1 MLFRDKQSKFMSM
14 VNYNQNSR
22 YISVFHTFTA
32 LESGSTL
39 AGYAALIE
47 GHRLLVPAPDYLSAI
62 GPKHKRYDKGRWH
75 IFTPRH
81 KPDDTLH
88 GHLTFALKHEG
99 IDLAVLKILFLSIKQ
114 EAIVNIVRSEPTGAY
129 SRKIWF
135 LYEWL
140 CEKELDIENVKQGNF
155 VDLVNEKLQYPGAPR
170 DSKRH
175 RIRNNLP
182 GTREFCPLIRRT
194 EKLDRFIG
202 LNLSQVAIDHI
213 GKTHTDLLS
222 RAAAFLLLKDSKAS
236 YTIEGETP
244 AHSRIERWGK
254 IIGEAGKRALTIEEL
269 EFLQRV
275 VITDNRFVRPGKRI
289 EGGFVG
295 DHDRTT
301 GMPMPVHISACPDD
315 LDNLLS
321 GLINTYQMLA
331 DSDYDAVLM
340 AASIAFGFVFIHP
353 FEDGNGRIH
362 RYLFHHVLAEKGFV
376 PKGLVFPVSA
386 VILERIDDYRQ
397 TLEYFSTPRLDLIEW
412 RSAEKNNVE
421 VLNETIDLYRYFDA
435 TKQAEFFFECVEE
448 TVNKTLPEEVD
459 YLKKY
464 DTLNNFIKNYIDMP
478 DKLVDLLIR
487 FLDQNSGKL
496 SKRAREKEFSQ
507 LTESEIDAI
516 EHKYE
521 NAGSNLRF

>member
-1 MLFRDKQSKFMSM
+1 MA
-14 VNYNQNSR
+14 NYNQNSWPVT
-22 YISVFHTFTA
+22 IFHAFPT
-32 LESGSTL
+32 LEEGATL

-47 GHRLLVPAPDYLSAI
+47 GHELLVPAPDYLCAI
-62 GPKHKRYDKGRWH
+62 GSKHKRCDKGRWH

-99 IDLAVLKILFLSIKQ
+99 VDLAVLKALFSAIDK
-114 EAIVNIVRSEPTGAY
+114 EEIVNIVRSEPTGAY
-129 SRKIWF
+129 SRRIWF

-140 CEKELDIENVKQGNF
+140 CEEELDIEDVKQGNF
-155 VDLVNEKLQYPGAPR
+155 VEIINDTLQYSGQSR

-175 RIRNNLP
+175 RVRNNLP

-194 EKLDRFIG
+194 EKLDQLIG
-202 LNLSQVAIDHI
+202 LNLSQAAIDHI
-213 GKTHTDLLS
+213 GKTHADLLS
-222 RAAAFLLLKDSKAS
+222 RAAVFLLLKDSKAS
-236 YTIEGETP
+236 YTIEGEAP
-244 AHSRIERWGK
+244 PHSRIERWGK

-269 EFLQRV
+269 ESLQSV
-275 VITDNRFVRPGKRI
+275 VITDNRFVMPGQRI

-301 GMPMPVHISACPDD
+301 GMPMPVHISARHDD
-315 LDNLLS
+315 LDSLLS
-321 GLINTYQMLA
+321 GLIDTYQMLG

-340 AASIAFGFVFIHP
+340 AALIAFGFVFIHP

-362 RYLFHHVLAEKGFV
+362 RYIFHHVLAEKGFV

-397 TLEYFSTPRLDLIEW
+397 TLQHFSKPRLDLIDW
-412 RSAEKNNVE
+412 RPTEKNNVE

-464 DTLNNFIKNYIDMP
+464 DQLNEFIKNYIDMP

-487 FLDQNSGKL
+487 FLEQNGGKF
-496 SKRAREKEFSQ
+496 SKRAREKEFNQ
-507 LTESEIDAI
+507 LTETEIEAI
-516 EHKYE
+516 ESKRDE
-521 NAGSNLRF
+521 IFQGDE